1 MGRGNG
7 MSLFLH
13 LKELKKVGVR
23 ENGDVV
29 GFFLLVSNDSLLGLD
44 VS

>member
-1 MGRGNG
+1 

-13 LKELKKVGVR
+13 HKELKKVGVR

-29 GFFLLVSNDSLLGLD
+29 GFFLLVSKLIHYWD
-44 VS
+44 